1 MSAATSELET
11 MDPRLL
17 TELQKQDAVL
27 AELPE
32 DCEFRCSTAGKPSNC
47 SGRAATRTRR
57 GHAPTGG

>member
-11 MDPRLL
+11 MDPRLR

-32 DCEFRCSTAGKPSNC
+32 DYEFPL
-47 SGRAATRTRR
+47 
-57 GHAPTGG
+57 

>member
-1 MSAATSELET
+1 MSATSELEA

-32 DCEFRCSTAGKPSNC
+32 DYEFPL
-47 SGRAATRTRR
+47 
-57 GHAPTGG
+57 

>member
-1 MSAATSELET
+1 

-32 DCEFRCSTAGKPSNC
+32 DYEFPL
-47 SGRAATRTRR
+47 
-57 GHAPTGG
+57 

>member
-32 DCEFRCSTAGKPSNC
+32 DYEFPLFN
-47 SGRAATRTRR
+47 GRQAVES
-57 GHAPTGG
+57 